1 MDGKRFEL
9 DVTKALKAA
18 GIPARR
24 PLQTKTADVGDIHVR
39 DDIVIQ
45 AKAWRNLPE
54 AIRKGMAGV
63 AVQKVHAR
71 RPIGVAVVKRA
82 DHGVQDA
89 IVAMPLR
96 DFILLLNSR
105 EEGAPKP

>member
-1 MDGKRFEL
+1 M
-9 DVTKALKAA
+9 
-18 GIPARR
+18 
-24 PLQTKTADVGDIHVR
+24 
-39 DDIVIQ
+39 Q

-54 AIRKGMAGV
+54 AIRKGMAGA

-71 RPIGVAVVKRA
+71 RPIGVAIVKRA
-82 DHGVQDA
+82 DQPILDA

-105 EEGAPKP
+105 KEGAPEG